1 MKRTFATIA
10 LTAALLLTA
19 GVGSS
24 FSRNTTN
31 GNDNIE
37 AYFRKDFQQAEQIST
52 NTGADYTKVTFK
64 MNSMILTAFYSNSG
78 ELLAVTHNI
87 TSTQLPL
94 QLLIQVKRNYSGYW
108 ISDLFE
114 YNANGSSSYFL
125 TLENADSKVT
135 LRSNDGDWETYNKT
149 TKQ

>member
-10 LTAALLLTA
+10 LTAALLFTA

-24 FSRNTTN
+24 FAHSTAKD
-31 GNDNIE
+31 NDNIDV
-37 AYFRKDFQQAEQIST
+37 YFHKDFQNAELIST
-52 NTGADYTKVTFK
+52 STGTGFVKVIFK
-64 MNSMILTAFYSNSG
+64 MSSMILTAFYSNSG

-94 QLLIQVKRNYSGYW
+94 QLLMQVKRNYSGYW

-125 TLENADSKVT
+125 TLENADSKIT
-135 LRSNDGDWETYNKT
+135 LRSNDRDWEKFDKT

>member
-24 FSRNTTN
+24 FARNTPN
-31 GNDNIE
+31 GDDNID
-37 AYFRKDFQQAEQIST
+37 AYFHRDFKQAEMISA
-52 NTGADYTKVTFK
+52 NTVAGYTKVTFK
-64 MNSMILTAFYSNSG
+64 MSSMILTAFYSNSG

-87 TSTQLPL
+87 TPTQLPL
-94 QLLIQVKRNYSGYW
+94 QLLIPVRRDYSDYW

-114 YNANGSSSYFL
+114 YDANGSTSYFL
-125 TLENADSKVT
+125 TLENADKKIT

>member
-10 LTAALLLTA
+10 LTAALLLTV

-24 FSRNTTN
+24 FAHNTPN

-37 AYFRKDFQQAEQIST
+37 AYFHKDFQQAELIST

-94 QLLIQVKRNYSGYW
+94 QLLIQVKRNYSSYW

>member
-19 GVGSS
+19 GLGSS
-24 FSRNTTN
+24 FARNTTN
-31 GNDNIE
+31 DNDNID
-37 AYFRKDFQQAEQIST
+37 AYFHRDFKQAELIST
-52 NTGADYTKVTFK
+52 NAGVGYIKVTFK
-64 MNSMILTAFYSNSG
+64 MSSMILTAYYSNSG

-87 TSTQLPL
+87 TSTQLPI
-94 QLLIQVKRNYSGYW
+94 QLLIPVKRDYSDYW

-114 YNANGSSSYFL
+114 YDANGSASYFI
-125 TLENADSKVT
+125 TLENADKKIT
-135 LRSNDGDWETYNKT
+135 LRSNEGDWETYNKT